1 MDLIIA
7 YVLFNIIVARFLEC
21 KRLRAGIVAHA
32 VMFTMLLICLF
43 ALSPDDYVAY
53 ICRRIIG
60 EGAYEKLHE
69 AIGWWGYTRAELFI
83 PVLVIEA
90 VMILTGITAAVILAK
105 RVIEAVRKIRQ
116 RPRRITAEKKKV
128 YYRGMTQV
136 KTRMYKIYLK
146 NCAMLC

>member
-7 YVLFNIIVARFLEC
+7 YVLFNIIVARFLER

-43 ALSPDDYVAY
+43 ALSPDDYAAY

-69 AIGWWGYTRAELFI
+69 AIGWWGYRSRDDSH
-83 PVLVIEA
+83 
-90 VMILTGITAAVILAK
+90 GHN
-105 RVIEAVRKIRQ
+105 
-116 RPRRITAEKKKV
+116 RRRDIGKA
-128 YYRGMTQV
+128 RD
-136 KTRMYKIYLK
+136 
-146 NCAMLC
+146 